1 MQFLKFVKTKFTQ
14 TSWLLYCKIS
24 LKHIRNLRF
33 LDIFADA
40 FNQGEDS
47 LRNSYNIMIQRIQS
61 LYLLLTSIASVL
73 FLSGNFLSFFN
84 DSGSGIFM
92 NYLGLWKAEP
102 GGEPQMLESQ
112 IIIPIVVILIFILS
126 TVVIFLYKNRKL
138 QIKLALAAVLLS
150 SVLTALTAW
159 FAYSAGEK
167 YQAVLNPGIRT
178 FLPLIILLFSILALL
193 GIRKDENL
201 VRSYDRLR

>member
-1 MQFLKFVKTKFTQ
+1 
-14 TSWLLYCKIS
+14 
-24 LKHIRNLRF
+24 
-33 LDIFADA
+33 
-40 FNQGEDS
+40 
-47 LRNSYNIMIQRIQS
+47 MIQRIQS

-92 NYLGLWKAEP
+92 NYRGIWTAGQEEAL
-102 GGEPQMLESQ
+102 QNLENQ
-112 IIIPIVVILIFILS
+112 IIIPVIVLLIIILS
-126 TVVIFLYKNRKL
+126 VVAILLYKNRKL
-138 QIKLALAAVLLS
+138 QIKFVLATVLLS
-150 SVLTALTAW
+150 AALTALTAW
-159 FAYSAGEK
+159 LAYSAGEK

-178 FLPLIILLFSILALL
+178 FLPLIILIFSILAYR

>member
-1 MQFLKFVKTKFTQ
+1 
-14 TSWLLYCKIS
+14 
-24 LKHIRNLRF
+24 
-33 LDIFADA
+33 
-40 FNQGEDS
+40 
-47 LRNSYNIMIQRIQS
+47 MIQRIQS

-92 NYLGLWKAEP
+92 NYRGIWMEEP
-102 GGEPQMLESQ
+102 GGALQIRESQ
-112 IIIPIVVILIFILS
+112 IIIPIVVLLIIILS
-126 TVVIFLYKNRKL
+126 VAAIFLYKNRKIQL
-138 QIKLALAAVLLS
+138 KIALAIIFLS
-150 SVLTALTAW
+150 AALTALTAW
-159 FAYSAGEK
+159 VAYSAGEK

-178 FLPLIILLFSILALL
+178 FLPLIILLFSILAFL

>member
-1 MQFLKFVKTKFTQ
+1 M
-14 TSWLLYCKIS
+14 
-24 LKHIRNLRF
+24 F

-40 FNQGEDS
+40 FREGAGS
-47 LRNSYNIMIQRIQS
+47 LITFTKFMIQRIQS
-61 LYLLLTSIASVL
+61 LYLLLTSIVSVL

-92 NYLGLWKAEP
+92 DYRGIWTAGQ
-102 GGEPQMLESQ
+102 GGAPQSLESQ
-112 IIIPIVVILIFILS
+112 IVIPVVALLIIILS
-126 TVVIFLYKNRKL
+126 VVAIFLYKSRKI
-138 QIKLALAAVLLS
+138 QIKFAIATVFLSAALII
-150 SVLTALTAW
+150 LTAW

-167 YQAVLNPGIRT
+167 YQAVLSPGIRT
-178 FLPLIILLFSILALL
+178 FLPLVIQLFSILAYL